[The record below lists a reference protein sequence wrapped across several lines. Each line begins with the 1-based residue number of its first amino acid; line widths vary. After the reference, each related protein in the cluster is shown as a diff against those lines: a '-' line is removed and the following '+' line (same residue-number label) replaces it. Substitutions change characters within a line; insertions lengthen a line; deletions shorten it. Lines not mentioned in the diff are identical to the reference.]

1 MAIDL
6 TNLYQKQAELDAR
19 IADNHHITYAT
30 TRERRI
36 LALLV
41 EFGEFANATRCFK
54 YWSNKPS
61 EAQDIV
67 LDEYVDGLHFFLS
80 LGIDIKASK
89 RVYHY
94 TKHSGDLTN
103 QILEVYRLASIFLK
117 KQDEKSYV
125 KAFQAFINI
134 VPILKVR
141 HVGDIYTTNMI
152 ADESVE
158 LKDELSPN
166 DKGILSKSGDGS
178 IVWQVVKV
186 YTMPDHQPGVKLMRI
201 K

>member
-1 MAIDL
+1 MIDL

-19 IADNHHITYAT
+19 IAKNHSVSYET

-41 EFGEFANATRCFK
+41 EIGEFANATRCFK

-80 LGIDIKASK
+80 LGIDIKTSK
-89 RVYHY
+89 KTYNH
-94 TKHSGDLTN
+94 TKHADNLTK
-103 QILEVYRLASIFLK
+103 QILETYRLASLFYK
-117 KQDEKSYV
+117 NQDEKSYI

-134 VPILKVR
+134 TVLLKVR
-141 HVGDIYTTNMI
+141 WSTIEKAYYKKLGENYHRQDTN
-152 ADESVE
+152 
-158 LKDELSPN
+158 
-166 DKGILSKSGDGS
+166 
-178 IVWQVVKV
+178 
-186 YTMPDHQPGVKLMRI
+186 Y
-201 K
+201 

>member
-1 MAIDL
+1 MAIYL
-6 TNLYQKQAELDAR
+6 VNLYQKQAELDAR
-19 IADNHHITYAT
+19 IAENHHISYAT

-89 RVYHY
+89 KVYHY
-94 TKHSGDLTN
+94 TKHADNLTK
-103 QILEVYRLASIFLK
+103 QILEVYRLSAIFYK
-117 KQDEKSYV
+117 KQDEKSYS

-134 VPILKVR
+134 VPLLKVR
-141 HVGDIYTTNMI
+141 WSTIEKAYYKKLGENY
-152 ADESVE
+152 SR
-158 LKDELSPN
+158 
-166 DKGILSKSGDGS
+166 
-178 IVWQVVKV
+178 Q
-186 YTMPDHQPGVKLMRI
+186 DHNY
-201 K
+201 